1 MPSWRT
7 CDISFIYQCGDRI
20 SRGNGSHLL
29 TDTKKNL
36 LPSLFSMVIL
46 SPRPPSPKKKKK
58 VVREIRE
65 QKFSCIHTKALFT
78 KHKRVFLHYLDYREW
93 VPCACSHQSIS
104 HIVSAKALQKL
115 KIQSLKAHRHITH
128 RCEI

>member
-1 MPSWRT
+1 MT
-7 CDISFIYQCGDRI
+7 YHLFISVVTVYPVVTVAIYSLTLKKIC
-20 SRGNGSHLL
+20 SLLFFPWLSSHHA
-29 TDTKKNL
+29 T
-36 LPSLFSMVIL
+36 
-46 SPRPPSPKKKKK
+46 PPPKKKKK